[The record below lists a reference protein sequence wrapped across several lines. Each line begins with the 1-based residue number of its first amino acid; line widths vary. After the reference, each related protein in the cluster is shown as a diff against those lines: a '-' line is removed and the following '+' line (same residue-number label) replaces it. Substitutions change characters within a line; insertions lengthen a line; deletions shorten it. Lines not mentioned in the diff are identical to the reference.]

1 VKKAGATYLV
11 CPGLFAFGRKPQT
24 MFIVMGFIGLS
35 LIVVVLWDVFETIV
49 LPRRVTRRFRLTRA
63 FYRAL
68 WFPWSTLAGWIKRS
82 KKRETF
88 LSVFGPLSL
97 LILLVLWAA
106 TLVFGFALLQWS
118 FGSHIHQ
125 VNGPSGFFSDL
136 YYSGTTFFTLGLG
149 DIAPLDPASRA
160 LTVIEASLGFA
171 LLALVIGYFPVLYQ
185 AFSRREV
192 NISMLDARAG
202 TPPTAAE
209 LLRRH
214 QEGQSLESLD
224 QLLRDWEMWAADLM
238 ESHLSYPVLCFF
250 RSQHDNQSWL
260 AALSTVLDA
269 CSLVMVG
276 IDGIPKWQ
284 AQLTFKMARHAV
296 VDISQTFNAS
306 PVKHDGARLSKSDL
320 ATLRMMLSETGVA
333 LRDEEGDEATLDEL
347 RSMYEP
353 YTRVLSRYLM
363 MPLPGWL
370 PKARASDN
378 WQTSAFENA
387 RLAPDQPFRKCMDS
401 AKKAKTQ
408 SAAVLSEQSK

>member
-1 VKKAGATYLV
+1 
-11 CPGLFAFGRKPQT
+11 
-24 MFIVMGFIGLS
+24 MFILIGLIGLV

-63 FYRAL
+63 FYRL
-68 WFPWSTLAGWIKRS
+68 VWLPWSAIARRL
-82 KKRETF
+82 KKNKQRETF

-97 LILLVLWAA
+97 LALLVLWAA
-106 TLVFGFALLQWS
+106 TLVYGFASLHWA
-118 FGSHIHQ
+118 FGSHINL
-125 VNGPSGFFSDL
+125 VNGRADFLSDL

-149 DIAPLDPASRA
+149 DIAPVGGVARA
-160 LTVIEASLGFA
+160 ITVIEASLGFG

-224 QLLRDWEMWAADLM
+224 RLLQDWEMWAADLM

-260 AALSTVLDA
+260 GALNAVLDT

-296 VDISQTFNAS
+296 VDISQIFNAS
-306 PVKHDGARLSKSDL
+306 PVKHDGARLPKNDL
-320 ATLRMMLSETGVA
+320 DTLRSILSATGVA
-333 LRDEEGDEATLDEL
+333 LRNEEGDENTFEEL
-347 RSMYEP
+347 RAMYEP
-353 YTRVLSRYLM
+353 YTHVLSRYLM

-378 WQTSAFENA
+378 WQTSAFENSSP
-387 RLAPDQPFRKCMDS
+387 APDQPFRKCMIS
-401 AKKAKTQ
+401 AGAKKVQPRGTVAG
-408 SAAVLSEQSK
+408 SERTD